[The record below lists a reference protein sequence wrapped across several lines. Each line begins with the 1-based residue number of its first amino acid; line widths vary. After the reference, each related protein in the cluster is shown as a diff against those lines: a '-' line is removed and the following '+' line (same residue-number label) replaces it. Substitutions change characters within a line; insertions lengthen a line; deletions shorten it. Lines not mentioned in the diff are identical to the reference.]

1 MFPVTVTISNNA
13 QLQAVLA
20 ALSFVQPAE
29 QTSVSSKSD
38 SPKEKAT
45 TAKKQETPV
54 TTQPIAEAVVADAQ
68 SDKADNSEQ
77 SEKAEDES
85 PATYEDASKAIIA
98 LSKAKGR
105 DAAVA
110 VLEKFQAANLKAV
123 KPEDYAAVIVAANK
137 ALEG

>member
-1 MFPVTVTISNNA
+1 MFPMTITISNNN

-20 ALSFVQPAE
+20 AMAEPAAE
-29 QTSVSSKSD
+29 QTSVSVKKEA
-38 SPKEKAT
+38 PKDKAT
-45 TAKKQETPV
+45 NAKKQEV
-54 TTQPIAEAVVADAQ
+54 AATTQPTAEAAVADVQ
-68 SDKADNSEQ
+68 SEKAENSEQ
-77 SEKAEDES
+77 SEKAEGES

-110 VLEKFQAANLKAV
+110 VLEKFEAPNLKAV
-123 KPEDYAAVIVAANK
+123 KPEDYAAVITAAKK

>member
-20 ALSFVQPAE
+20 ALSFIQPSE
-29 QTSVSSKSD
+29 QSTTAAKTEA
-38 SPKEKAT
+38 PKDKAT
-45 TAKKQETPV
+45 TAKKPEV
-54 TTQPIAEAVVADAQ
+54 AATTQPTAEAAVADVQ
-68 SDKADNSEQ
+68 SEKADNSEQ
-77 SEKAEDES
+77 SEKAEGES

-110 VLEKFQAANLKAV
+110 VLEKFEAANLKAV
-123 KPEDYAAVIVAANK
+123 KPEDYAAVIVAATK